1 MSKGLEPEDP
11 HLGLGLEETRR
22 HLLEDHHM
30 GSTEGLRRVV
40 RDAEFAADPA
50 LSLRRVHRDRHYAL
64 EHGGARDPQPGELVA
79 VPLDEETLPP
89 EISAGIDAFLADP
102 HGLGSRRERP
112 FLIQHGTITGR
123 LPQRE
128 KSHLPNGARVLP
140 DPDREGGMVL
150 VLGTRSAD
158 CVHQVSMADLLAVQK
173 AAHDAIIRGGP
184 EHA

>member
-11 HLGLGLEETRR
+11 HLGLSLEETRR

-30 GSTEGLRRVV
+30 GSTAGLRSLVSQ
-40 RDAEFAADPA
+40 AEYSADPA
-50 LSLRRVHRDRHYAL
+50 LRLRGLHRDRHYAL
-64 EHGGARDPQPGELVA
+64 EHGQHAEPDLMV
-79 VPLDEETLPP
+79 VPMEEETLSP
-89 EISAGIDAFLADP
+89 ELSARTAAFLAEP
-102 HGLGSRRERP
+102 GRIGSRRERP
-112 FLIQHGTITGR
+112 FLVQHGTITGR

-128 KSHLPNGARVLP
+128 KSHLPNGVHVLP

-173 AAHDAIIRGGP
+173 AAHDAVIRGGP